1 MAKIYHTDKEPDCCN
16 CPCRIWAVGIGQG
29 IFCNNP
35 ENEGRNLGY
44 GMNGKRPLLPF
55 SHACVCDFYEGALPF
70 KVTVKKVE
78 ELEDRPLYRFAINLM
93 NKIKKQTSF

>member
-1 MAKIYHTDKEPDCCN
+1 
-16 CPCRIWAVGIGQG
+16 
-29 IFCNNP
+29 
-35 ENEGRNLGY
+35 
-44 GMNGKRPLLPF
+44 MNGKRPLLPF